1 MSSQRVQSQRAQ
13 AGVLGKGQHDKLRM
27 SGLFLPT
34 FDSDAVLDGL
44 TLGAVMKA
52 AGEEPLWRSMR
63 SMQSDL
69 DAGLLTRP
77 TSKLTRRVQ
86 ALWEEMPQSAVKDT
100 ALEALT
106 GEWWKAPIPADIGG
120 QWGLLKS
127 MAAGDVPG
135 RWTCRLDHYVE
146 VEAECKEAT
155 LQLLAGQFRA
165 AADLAASSPVMSQY
179 MNPTALNM
187 LAYASDEERSLD
199 PRFAG
204 FIEFTL
210 SHVARVDVA
219 TLTTDLADARDDVS
233 GLINPVADTQVE
245 PGRALVQSC
254 IRLLEVSTQ
263 AALLRLDARPAPVDE
278 STLKRWGLGQTFPTR
293 QSLTEFLDAVVAG
306 RQGTSVTDRGQTILR
321 RRLDRLQWSAQ
332 RLHVLMRLIR
342 QPGLWAY
349 VFHERRPDDW
359 VRQRYAFWLNHW
371 RAQGLVAYDH
381 HLVPSAAT

>member
-1 MSSQRVQSQRAQ
+1 MTLPGIKHQRAQ

-27 SGLFLPT
+27 SGLFLPK

-52 AGEEPLWRSMR
+52 AGEETLWRSMR

-77 TSKLTRRVQ
+77 TSQLTRRVQ
-86 ALWEEMPQSAVKDT
+86 ALWEDMPESVVKD
-100 ALEALT
+100 AAIEAFA
-106 GEWWKAPIPADIGG
+106 GEWWKAPLPADIAG
-120 QWGLLKS
+120 QWGLLKA
-127 MAAGDVPG
+127 MAAGDIPG

-146 VEAECKEAT
+146 VEAACKDAT
-155 LQLLAGQFRA
+155 LQILAGQFRA
-165 AADLAASSPVMSQY
+165 ASDLAASSPVMSQY
-179 MNPTALNM
+179 MNPTTLNM
-187 LAYASDEERSLD
+187 LAYASDEQRSLD

-219 TLTTDLADARDDVS
+219 TMTSDLTDARDDIS
-233 GLINPVADTQVE
+233 GLINPVANTQVE

-254 IRLLEVSTQ
+254 IRLLGVSTQ
-263 AALLRLDARPAPVDE
+263 AALLRLDASAAPVDE

-293 QSLTEFLDAVVAG
+293 QSLTEFLDAVVTG
-306 RQGTSVTDRGQTILR
+306 QQGSSGADREQAILR

-349 VFHERRPDDW
+349 IFHELRPDDW
-359 VRQRYAFWLNHW
+359 VRERYVFWLDLEL
-371 RAQGLVAYDH
+371 Q
-381 HLVPSAAT
+381 